1 MYSTSHSFVL
11 FYFSFSILKYTNQ
24 RNPLRYE
31 LNPAQ
36 TAGTKKYIGPESS
49 IRFNKNEYHGV
60 WTTSDAAAAGYTPQ
74 SISNKNMDFLE
85 KGTGS
90 LIQSN
95 EDDKSMFVEDLLF
108 TILARFLEARK
119 SLYESIQISEASG
132 SGGEIQ
138 WSSPEKSWLFKCLVE
153 EMEEIP
159 RNIVGLDDLGELRSY
174 LKNLPDSF
182 PGAFGSTFEHE
193 NQIPS
198 KEIENQVMSSVV
210 DLPAE
215 QTKSSLSDD
224 ENKIIEDSTDSS
236 EDWELSVEA
245 SLEISTIESIP
256 GAIPAIPE
264 LGEEWSDFPE
274 IGDLGGEG
282 FGDDYNEMMS
292 SSHIDG
298 VNINGEMIATE
309 IQTVDEGIGD
319 SSDSEKIEGGAASI
333 KDTDKPD
340 FLEAE
345 FVVSEIPSS
354 TNEEEIILQ
363 EGSLDRLF
371 MKGAGN
377 SDIFTKYYSD
387 ADSISSGSN
396 EDKANWA
403 IQDLYTVLEYT
414 SVLKRIDAGR
424 RYMEENKETWFN
436 TTIDVQDD
444 NTTSTTAKEL
454 AEYCS
459 SQASDRGLRK
469 DLHRIRNLKE
479 KNKQATDRI
488 FALMHADFTDKSADI
503 RGYSWLKNV
512 LRLNEQKTI
521 GLNDIIE
528 SKEDF
533 RHSNEGLDDLE
544 DVVCSDWNELSD
556 PEEMWEFEKNV
567 DTNHRSHFVD
577 LVVDRESNESVE
589 DFSER
594 YLDDWD
600 GYMDEEDEEEEG
612 GDADDDN
619 DDNDDDDHEE
629 SESVE
634 EFSGRYEDD
643 WNSLAEE
650 DGDE

>member
-1 MYSTSHSFVL
+1 
-11 FYFSFSILKYTNQ
+11 
-24 RNPLRYE
+24 
-31 LNPAQ
+31 
-36 TAGTKKYIGPESS
+36 
-49 IRFNKNEYHGV
+49 
-60 WTTSDAAAAGYTPQ
+60 
-74 SISNKNMDFLE
+74 MDFLE
-85 KGTGS
+85 KGAGS

-119 SLYESIQISEASG
+119 SLNESIQISEASG

-153 EMEEIP
+153 KMDEIP
-159 RNIVGLDDLGELRSY
+159 QSIVGLDDLGELRSY
-174 LKNLPDSF
+174 LKNLSDSF
-182 PGAFGSTFEHE
+182 PGAFGPTFEHE
-193 NQIPS
+193 NQITS
-198 KEIENQVMSSVV
+198 KESEDQVMSSVV
-210 DLPAE
+210 DLSAE
-215 QTKSSLSDD
+215 QTKLSLLDD
-224 ENKIIEDSTDSS
+224 ETRIMEDSTDST
-236 EDWELSVEA
+236 EDWELSVET
-245 SLEISTIESIP
+245 SLEISTIDNLP
-256 GAIPAIPE
+256 GAIPVIPE

-292 SSHIDG
+292 SSHIDD

-309 IQTVDEGIGD
+309 IPTVNEGNGN
-319 SSDSEKIEGGAASI
+319 SSNSEKVEGGAASI
-333 KDTDKPD
+333 RDTSKPD

-354 TNEEEIILQ
+354 TNEEAIILQ

-387 ADSISSGSN
+387 TDSMSSGSN

-436 TTIDVQDD
+436 TTVDVQDD
-444 NTTSTTAKEL
+444 NATSTTTNEL
-454 AEYCS
+454 AEYCYP
-459 SQASDRGLRK
+459 QAGDGGLRK

-488 FALMHADFTDKSADI
+488 FALMHADFTDRSADI

-512 LRLNEQKTI
+512 LKLNEQKTI

-556 PEEMWEFEKNV
+556 PEEMYDFDRNV

-594 YLDDWD
+594 YLDDWE
-600 GYMDEEDEEEEG
+600 GYMDEEDDDEEEEEG
-612 GDADDDN
+612 DVDVDVDV
-619 DDNDDDDHEE
+619 DVDDHED

-634 EFSGRYEDD
+634 EFSERYEDD
-643 WNSLAEE
+643 WDSLAEE